1 VTVLG
6 VDLGIRKVAVAVITD
21 GVAGYTLYSIPRLE
35 LVKQERAY
43 ELHKLSSFVEAV
55 VSTYQP
61 EHMFIEQP
69 IIGNNNKY
77 SMQLSETCGAVI
89 GGLRL
94 SPEQTDP
101 NVHMVDNGTWKK
113 ELLLNGHASKSEVR
127 NYIVDTHPAY
137 AAFCGEDQ
145 DAFDAC
151 CIALYGNLILDRSE
165 RLSL

>member
-6 VDLGIRKVAVAVITD
+6 VDLGVRKVAVAVITD
-21 GVAGYTLYSIPRLE
+21 GIAGYTLYSIPRLE
-35 LVKQERAY
+35 LVKQIRSH
-43 ELHKLSSFVEAV
+43 ELHKLASFVQAV

-61 EHMFIEQP
+61 DYMFIEQP
-69 IIGNNNKY
+69 IVGNNRKY
-77 SMQLSETCGAVI
+77 SMQLSESCGAVI
-89 GGLRL
+89 GALGL

-101 NVHMVDNGTWKK
+101 KVEMVDNNTWKK
-113 ELLLNGHASKSEVR
+113 ELLLKGHASKSDIQ

-137 AAFCGEDQ
+137 AAFCGDDQ

-151 CIALYGNLILDRSE
+151 CIALYGVQILDRAS